1 MGSRS
6 LERYPERSGLCG
18 THEVLGSSI
27 GRRSTGGG
35 LAELGDWVWAVSK
48 RVRGWTHKRR
58 TSGGFGLLR
67 NVFMKARESGA
78 GLIDS

>member
-1 MGSRS
+1 M
-6 LERYPERSGLCG
+6 
-18 THEVLGSSI
+18 
-27 GRRSTGGG
+27 
-35 LAELGDWVWAVSK
+35 GDWAWAVSK

-58 TSGGFGLLR
+58 TSVGFGLLR